1 MTLWQFVA
9 TFFYLG
15 KLPVAPGTWG
25 SLGALI
31 LWLFLPVTATAQL
44 SIIIALFVLGTYSS
58 HKVAIYLKVHD
69 PSEVV
74 IDEAVGMGISL
85 FMLPHNLGL
94 YVTAFILFRLFDI
107 LKPSFIYQ
115 VQNLPGGW
123 GIMLDDVIAGMVL
136 TILDSTGQDIDEM
149 GIEGAW
155 FNLLQDLTGYTE
167 IGRAHV

>member
-15 KLPVAPGTWG
+15 KLPIAPGTWG

-31 LWLFLPVTATAQL
+31 LWLFLPIAISIHL
-44 SIIIALFVLGTYSS
+44 SVIFLFFLLGVYSS
-58 HKVAIYLKVHD
+58 QQVAIYMQIHD

-85 FMLPHNLGL
+85 FMLPHSLPL
-94 YVTAFILFRLFDI
+94 YLIAFLLFRFFDI

-115 VQNLPGGW
+115 AQNLPGGW
-123 GIMLDDVIAGMVL
+123 GIMLDDVLAGVFTLAIVSGIAS
-136 TILDSTGQDIDEM
+136 IL
-149 GIEGAW
+149 
-155 FNLLQDLTGYTE
+155 
-167 IGRAHV
+167 